1 MNLEHINLAICSTG
15 ELYGGVEQ
23 FIYTF
28 SNYLKHAP
36 EGFNRGN
43 ETKANFIVILFNKGL
58 LYEKLKEA
66 NIETHIISSG
76 FKYNIGVI
84 RQIRKLFKEKKINVV
99 HTHGYKANILC
110 SIAAK
115 ACNAKII
122 KTEHGKIEPSTGYS
136 RFKMQ
141 INHKIDRLISKLLFD
156 EIVFV
161 SKDIESY
168 YKRYYKNIKSTV
180 IYNGI
185 PRIEV
190 NSDKNLQG
198 FDYNAFNIGIVGRLT
213 EVKGH
218 IFLLKAL
225 RNLID
230 LGNIK
235 LNIFGNGQL
244 EEELRDYCNKN
255 GISNIVTFHGFKENI
270 HDYMAVLDLLV
281 MPSLHEGMPYVLL
294 EAMYLRVPVIASDV
308 GGLKEIL
315 ENNVDAILVPP
326 ADEEK
331 LTNAIGYLYKNP
343 ELREQF
349 KKSIYKKVS
358 ERFLIGKMTDKYIN
372 VYQKVINRAKSINS
386 A

>member
-1 MNLEHINLAICSTG
+1 MEIGKINLAICSTG

-28 SNYLKHAP
+28 SSYLK
-36 EGFNRGN
+36 N
-43 ETKANFIVILFNKGL
+43 ESKVNFIVILFNKGL
-58 LYEKLKEA
+58 LYEKLEEA
-66 NIETHIISSG
+66 EIETYIISSA
-76 FKYNIGVI
+76 FKYNIGAI
-84 RQIRKLFKEKKINVV
+84 RQIVRLFKEKKVNVV

-110 SIAAK
+110 SIAARI
-115 ACNAKII
+115 CNAKVI

-141 INHKIDRLISKLLFD
+141 INHKIDRIISRLLLD

-168 YKRYYKNIKSTV
+168 YKRYYKNIKNTI

-185 PRIEV
+185 ARIEV

-218 IFLLKAL
+218 IFLLGAL
-225 RNLID
+225 KNLIG

-235 LNIFGNGQL
+235 LNIFGNGHL
-244 EEELRDYCNKN
+244 EEELRDYCNRN
-255 GISNIVTFHGFKENI
+255 GISNNVIFHGFKKNI
-270 HDYMAVLDLLV
+270 YDYMAALDALV
-281 MPSLHEGMPYVLL
+281 MPSLHEGMPYTLL
-294 EAMYLRVPVIASDV
+294 EAMYLKVPVIASDV

-315 ENNVDAILVPP
+315 ENNVDAILIPP
-326 ADEEK
+326 ADEVSLE
-331 LTNAIGYLYKNP
+331 NAIRYLYANP
-343 ELREQF
+343 ESRKHLAVNAHKNVT
-349 KKSIYKKVS
+349 KK
-358 ERFLIGKMTDKYIN
+358 FLINKMIDRYIA
-372 VYQKVINRAKSINS
+372 VYVYLLQLA
-386 A
+386 